1 MPTRSIWIVITLLG
15 GSVCAPAQWLNYPTA
30 GTPRTKDGKP
40 ILSAPTP
47 RRDGKPDLSGVWE
60 ADRSP
65 QNEIEYLLP
74 EKQNGLGEDFPT
86 KYFLDIL
93 SDFKPE
99 NTPLLPSVAAALM
112 LSRTTVRK
120 DNPGV
125 HCLPRGSSPMGD
137 TIPEP
142 FKLVQTPG
150 LIVVLI
156 EDGTNFRQIYTDGR
170 KLPEDPTPSWFGY
183 SVGKWEGDT
192 LVVDTIGFNDR
203 GWLDAVGHT
212 RSEAM
217 HVSERFHRRDFGHM
231 DMQVTL
237 DDPKTFTKPV
247 TVKFSLSLQ
256 PDGDVL
262 ELFCSEDEKDLVHS
276 VNK

>member
-1 MPTRSIWIVITLLG
+1 
-15 GSVCAPAQWLNYPTA
+15 
-30 GTPRTKDGKP
+30 
-40 ILSAPTP
+40 
-47 RRDGKPDLSGVWE
+47 
-60 ADRSP
+60 
-65 QNEIEYLLP
+65 LLP

-99 NTPLLPSVAAALM
+99 DTPLLPSVAAALM

-125 HCLPRGSSPMGD
+125 HCLPRGSPPMGD

-142 FKLVQTPG
+142 FKLVQTPD
-150 LIVVLI
+150 LIVMLI
-156 EDGTNFRQIYTDGR
+156 EDGTKLSSDIYR
-170 KLPEDPTPSWFGY
+170 RPEAPEDPTPSWFGY

-212 RSEAM
+212 RSESM
-217 HVSERFHRRDFGHM
+217 HVTERFHRRDFGHM
-231 DMQVTL
+231 DMQITL
-237 DDPKTFTKPV
+237 DDPRRSLNLSPSSSVLVYSPTVTCWSFSVQKTKRTWPTASTGKAVAATTPRNAPGA
-247 TVKFSLSLQ
+247 FSTNPPLAARRRW
-256 PDGDVL
+256 
-262 ELFCSEDEKDLVHS
+262 
-276 VNK
+276 